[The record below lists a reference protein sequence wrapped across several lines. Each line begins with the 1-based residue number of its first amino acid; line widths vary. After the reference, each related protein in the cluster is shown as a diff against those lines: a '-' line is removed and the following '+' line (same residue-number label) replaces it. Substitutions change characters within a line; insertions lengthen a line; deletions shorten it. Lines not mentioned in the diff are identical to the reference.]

1 MAVGYFLVPAF
12 LANQICR
19 ESQAKQCFLKLSAF
33 FTSETSYVFS
43 ITFITTSTRFYPLN
57 GRAVWSQVCTSLLL
71 AILCGKINYKA
82 CSSDP
87 LWILTLSQKQFSL
100 GGYQEEVKGLPIK
113 QTYITEKGQKTGKHS
128 NMGPSQSCSFSFTHG
143 RLPKVSDVFGYL
155 SFWKPLEKHLPVHV
169 IIIDPT
175 VIHIVERY
183 VVCTYIQVKT
193 FSFGKASLPLPVQ
206 ASCVSCQHHL
216 HRE

>member
-1 MAVGYFLVPAF
+1 MGEAFVIYPGFCNESPDCVIEMLTLRQVTTKVTVGYFLVPAF

-19 ESQAKQCFLKLSAF
+19 ESPVKWCFLKLSAF

-43 ITFITTSTRFYPLN
+43 ITFITPSTRFYPLN
-57 GRAVWSQVCTSLLL
+57 GRTVWSQVCTSLLL

-100 GGYQEEVKGLPIK
+100 RGYQEEVKGLPIK

-128 NMGPSQSCSFSFTHG
+128 KWVLRRAILSASPMA
-143 RLPKVSDVFGYL
+143 DYL
-155 SFWKPLEKHLPVHV
+155 RSVM
-169 IIIDPT
+169 
-175 VIHIVERY
+175 
-183 VVCTYIQVKT
+183 
-193 FSFGKASLPLPVQ
+193 SLDI
-206 ASCVSCQHHL
+206 
-216 HRE
+216 

>member
-1 MAVGYFLVPAF
+1 MFFKAVSILYIRNKLCVFYHIHHSLNEILSFKWESCVKPSLHF
-12 LANQICR
+12 SLA
-19 ESQAKQCFLKLSAF
+19 
-33 FTSETSYVFS
+33 
-43 ITFITTSTRFYPLN
+43 
-57 GRAVWSQVCTSLLL
+57 

-87 LWILTLSQKQFSL
+87 LRILTLSQKQFSL